1 MYRIIDA
8 KTGALIEEII
18 APRWVKQQKRV
29 DYPILCDFA
38 EEADGVILSDGE
50 TMRGIEGKGMD
61 GYGPLVRII
70 EVSSD
75 SFLFAEIGE
84 MKKKIEEIYEDKNKS
99 QVSTATLDAAYTE
112 GVNSYV

>member
-38 EEADGVILSDGE
+38 EEADGIVLSDGDGVRHRRE
-50 TMRGIEGKGMD
+50 GNAGIHANRESRRGK
-61 GYGPLVRII
+61 
-70 EVSSD
+70 
-75 SFLFAEIGE
+75 F
-84 MKKKIEEIYEDKNKS
+84 
-99 QVSTATLDAAYTE
+99 
-112 GVNSYV
+112 